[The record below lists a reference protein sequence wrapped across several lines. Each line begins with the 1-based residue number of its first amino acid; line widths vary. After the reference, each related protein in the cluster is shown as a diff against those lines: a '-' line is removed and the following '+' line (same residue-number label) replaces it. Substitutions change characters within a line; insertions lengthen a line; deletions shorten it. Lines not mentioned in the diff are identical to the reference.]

1 THTLNFARIASESL
15 ILDPQSFED
24 DEFDLMEELDFDQE
38 DFWTS
43 NDSISNISPDYL
55 VERERYSNAAE
66 RLETE
71 NRELERAHATMES
84 ACFVVTALAVA
95 LSCFLHDE
103 ALLRSAIFSAAE
115 RQTKLGFLA
124 AGDARI

>member
-1 THTLNFARIASESL
+1 
-15 ILDPQSFED
+15 
-24 DEFDLMEELDFDQE
+24 
-38 DFWTS
+38 
-43 NDSISNISPDYL
+43 
-55 VERERYSNAAE
+55 
-66 RLETE
+66 
-71 NRELERAHATMES
+71 MES

-115 RQTKLGFLA
+115 RQKKLGLLA